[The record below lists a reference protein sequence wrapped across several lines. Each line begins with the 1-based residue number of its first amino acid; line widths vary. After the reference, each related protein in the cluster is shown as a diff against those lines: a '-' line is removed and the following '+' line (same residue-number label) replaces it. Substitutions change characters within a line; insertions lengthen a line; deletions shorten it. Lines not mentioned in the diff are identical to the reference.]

1 MRLVFD
7 GKIKPVI
14 HRVMP
19 LADAAEA
26 HTLMEAGAAFG
37 KLVLVP

>member
-1 MRLVFD
+1 MLA
-7 GKIKPVI
+7 GKLHPVI
-14 HRVMP
+14 HRVMS

-26 HTLMEAGAAFG
+26 HSLMESGAAFG